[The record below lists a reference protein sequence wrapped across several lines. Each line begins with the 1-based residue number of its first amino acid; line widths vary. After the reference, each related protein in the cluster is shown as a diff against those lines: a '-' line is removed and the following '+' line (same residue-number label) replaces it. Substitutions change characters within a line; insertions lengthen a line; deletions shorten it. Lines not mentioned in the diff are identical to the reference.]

1 MADEVEEAFPGLVVE
16 GVERDDDEVSLEV
29 SLPGTS
35 LEWKKKVAVAG
46 GITDDDVARIV
57 DAIRKHVVG

>member
-1 MADEVEEAFPGLVVE
+1 MADEVEEAFPGLIVE
-16 GVERDDDEVSLEV
+16 GVERDVGRLEV

-35 LEWKKKVAVAG
+35 LEVAVAG

-57 DAIRKHVVG
+57 DAIRKHVL